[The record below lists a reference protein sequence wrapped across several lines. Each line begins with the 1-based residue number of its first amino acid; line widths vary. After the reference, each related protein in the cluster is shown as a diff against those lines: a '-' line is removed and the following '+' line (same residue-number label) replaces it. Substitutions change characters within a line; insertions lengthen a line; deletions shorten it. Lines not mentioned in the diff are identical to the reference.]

1 MSYLENMPLTELHER
16 FCAEAAHIN
25 NLTKETVRWYRYGFK
40 MLQNF
45 KTFQHLHEID
55 ELELSDFLFWGRTER
70 GWNPKSMLDYY
81 GALSSFFRWC
91 ENKRLIPENP
101 LKRVPR
107 PKVPKALPKALSEN
121 DARKLLECAQY
132 LPVPSTFQNPTF
144 HKKRDVAILATFLF
158 TGVRRQELLNLM
170 LQDINFDE
178 NIVMIRA
185 GKGQKDRLI
194 PLSFELKRLLQAYL
208 TERSN
213 AGIETDY
220 LFTTLQKQKRLSVRT
235 LTRMFLRLKEASQI
249 GFSTHQLRH
258 TFATLMAESQCDAF
272 ALCDMMGHSDIKT
285 TMIYVNARS
294 EHKRRQINNHPLNYL

>member
-1 MSYLENMPLTELHER
+1 MSYLENIPLVELDER

-121 DARKLLECAQY
+121 NARKLLECAQY
-132 LPVPSTFQNPTF
+132 LPVPSTFQNPAF
-144 HKKRDVAILATFLF
+144 HK
-158 TGVRRQELLNLM
+158 
-170 LQDINFDE
+170 
-178 NIVMIRA
+178 
-185 GKGQKDRLI
+185 
-194 PLSFELKRLLQAYL
+194 
-208 TERSN
+208 
-213 AGIETDY
+213 
-220 LFTTLQKQKRLSVRT
+220 
-235 LTRMFLRLKEASQI
+235 
-249 GFSTHQLRH
+249 
-258 TFATLMAESQCDAF
+258 
-272 ALCDMMGHSDIKT
+272 
-285 TMIYVNARS
+285 S
-294 EHKRRQINNHPLNYL
+294 EM